1 MKRKQFLSLI
11 LAIFITA
18 CTANNSN
25 TPQITLT
32 VSVASS
38 VQDAMKAVQPIYEQ
52 ENPNVEIIYNFGSSG
67 SLQQQIEQGAP
78 SDIFI
83 SASPKQ
89 MNALQQKDLL
99 LVETR
104 KNLLENKV
112 VLVTPKESKV
122 SVTFDTLAT
131 ANLDKI
137 ALGDPKSVPA
147 GEYGKEVLT
156 SLKSYDKLTPKL
168 VFGKDVRQV
177 LFYVETGNV
186 DAGIVYS
193 TDAKV
198 SDKVTVTDT
207 AIAGSHSPIVY
218 PIAVIKESKKSE
230 EANKFITFLLGEK
243 AQKVFAEYG
252 FIKPKNCSRK
262 SGRLDLD

>member
-1 MKRKQFLSLI
+1 MKRKQFLCLI
-11 LAIFITA
+11 LVIFITA
-18 CTANNSN
+18 CSANNSN
-25 TPQITLT
+25 TPKVTLT
-32 VSVASS
+32 VSVAAS

-89 MNALQQKDLL
+89 MNVLQKKDLL
-99 LVETR
+99 SVEDR

-112 VLVTPKESKV
+112 VLITPKDSQE
-122 SVTFDTLAT
+122 SVTFETLST
-131 ANLDKI
+131 ANLNKI

-207 AIAGSHSPIVY
+207 AIAGSHSPIIY
-218 PIAVIKESKKSE
+218 PVAIIKESKNYE
-230 EANKFITFLLGEK
+230 EANKFITFLLEKK
-243 AQKVFAEYG
+243 AQEVFAKYG
-252 FIKPKNCSRK
+252 FIKPKN
-262 SGRLDLD
+262 